1 MDGGIV
7 SSIQFSL
14 ITFGAPPVTSTNIT
28 ELAQSLPQT
37 KHILAV
43 VNEHDLVPRVDQS
56 YIASIISLYRSA
68 YGLPL
73 AELNTAFA
81 SQSRAATNHG
91 THWKLPPPDFW
102 VVGNIIVLRAKLA
115 LTGVQPRP
123 NPDSTTADLPPQ
135 KFDILRVP
143 PLQFCKLL
151 FFEISVHKRKVYLNR
166 LEKLAQQGL

>member
-1 MDGGIV
+1 MGVVIV
-7 SSIQFSL
+7 SNIQFSL

-37 KHILAV
+37 KHILAA

-56 YIASIISLYRSA
+56 YITSIISLYRSA

-73 AELNTAFA
+73 TEFNTGFTNN
-81 SQSRAATNHG
+81 SRAATNHD
-91 THWKLPPPDFW
+91 TYWKLPPPDFW
-102 VVGNIIVLRAKLA
+102 VVGNIIVLRAKLD
-115 LTGVQPRP
+115 LTTMQPRL
-123 NPDSTTADLPPQ
+123 NQDRNTADRQQ
-135 KFDILRVP
+135 KFDILRVS
-143 PLQFCKLL
+143 PLEFCKLL